1 MAGIYIESEGIIKIP
16 LIQQGTKIKFNIR
29 VPTKYELDT
38 MPTTR
43 HVHLTSNVLWNPEKV
58 TLSSTNSKV
67 SGDYSTLLNDMAPD
81 SDNTLFNSI
90 EPYVT
95 DIKGSLQANIKV
107 ASISLK
113 RKLNEVL
120 QSNKVDDLP
129 ARNTFVSEEI
139 KPN

>member
-1 MAGIYIESEGIIKIP
+1 
-16 LIQQGTKIKFNIR
+16 
-29 VPTKYELDT
+29 
-38 MPTTR
+38 
-43 HVHLTSNVLWNPEKV
+43 
-58 TLSSTNSKV
+58 
-67 SGDYSTLLNDMAPD
+67 MAPD

-129 ARNTFVSEEI
+129 ARNTFVSV
-139 KPN
+139 